1 MGWMSSFKKFFDL
14 DDEMDM
20 MEQEDQEEERSF
32 VEKRAERRETAPAN
46 VVSLSAVQRP
56 TKVMV
61 MHPRG
66 FADVQAIADHLKNRR
81 PVVFYIGEMRTE
93 EARRLIDFLSG
104 AVYALNGHIQKI
116 APDTFICAPDHI
128 DINGAITEALKK

>member
-20 MEQEDQEEERSF
+20 MEQEEQEEERSF
-32 VEKRAERRETAPAN
+32 VEKRAERRETAPTN